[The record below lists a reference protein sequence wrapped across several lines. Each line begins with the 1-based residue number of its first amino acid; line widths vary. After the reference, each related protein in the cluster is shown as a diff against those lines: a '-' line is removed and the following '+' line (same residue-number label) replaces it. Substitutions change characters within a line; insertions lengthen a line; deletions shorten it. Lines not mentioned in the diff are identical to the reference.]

1 MERRRESGMKDV
13 ARVLERRMGEKK
25 EEGEKKGNDR
35 GKERREGVNEK
46 KRTNEGM
53 KELAGGWRIGVQ

>member
-1 MERRRESGMKDV
+1 MEKRRESGMKDV
-13 ARVLERRMGEKK
+13 ARVSEKRMGEKK

-46 KRTNEGM
+46 KRTNE
-53 KELAGGWRIGVQ
+53 